1 MEVVDIEIAVTF
13 ALLLGQFVTLVG
25 ERLTGSRL

>member
-13 ALLLGQFVTLVG
+13 ALLLGHFITVVRD
-25 ERLTGSRL
+25 RLAGNRL